1 MIQKMDRFPA
11 AGVCR
16 SDREGMQYRAKRVE
30 MVERRWGA
38 LPKSL
43 RRP

>member
-1 MIQKMDRFPA
+1 MIQQMDRFPA
-11 AGVCR
+11 AGGCR
-16 SDREGMQYRAKRVE
+16 SDRKVTQYRAKRVE